1 MNAPPPARIFGIA
14 FATAF
19 ALSACA
25 SSGGAAKYLPGLAKT
40 TAVPAAFTFRT
51 IDDPNGRNNR
61 ITGIRRDGKIVG
73 VYGLTRSS
81 YHSFTSGAPA
91 YDGFNRDDYPGAG
104 STYLTSLSND
114 KYEAGTVFSPP
125 SSLGRRCGT
134 CGVVHFDRGWTVFES
149 PYEGNGKCA
158 VTILLGISDTELAVG
173 YDLQGSGTQCVAQ
186 AFEAY
191 ADASGEQYLPLTPPG
206 AVSPVA
212 AGVNN
217 QGSIVGSATFPNGSG
232 TAIDGWYLINGRY
245 YVFSY
250 PGSIDTQALGVNE
263 SGEVV
268 GTYEDANQKTH
279 GFLLLNPRSKHL
291 KSQTIDAPKS
301 RGFTV
306 VNGISGGGDICGWY
320 RGGDDKLHGF
330 VATPR

>member
-1 MNAPPPARIFGIA
+1 M
-14 FATAF
+14 
-19 ALSACA
+19 
-25 SSGGAAKYLPGLAKT
+25 
-40 TAVPAAFTFRT
+40 PAAFTFQT
-51 IDDPNGRNNR
+51 VDDPNGRNNR

-73 VYGLTRSS
+73 VYGLTRPS

-104 STYLTSLSND
+104 GTYLTSLSND
-114 KYEAGTVFSPP
+114 KYEAGYVFSPP

-134 CGVVHFDRGWTVFES
+134 CGVVHYDRGWTLFES

-158 VTILLGISDTELAVG
+158 VTVLLGITDTELAVG
-173 YDLQGSGTQCVAQ
+173 YYLQRSGAQCVAQ

-217 QGSIVGSATFPNGSG
+217 LGSIVGSATFSKGSG
-232 TAIDGWYLINGRY
+232 TAIDGWYLTNGRY

-250 PGSIDTQALGVNE
+250 PGSIDTQALGINE
-263 SGEVV
+263 SGAVV
-268 GTYEDANQKTH
+268 GTYEDAKQKD
-279 GFLLLNPRSKHL
+279 PRIL
-291 KSQTIDAPKS
+291 ASQSSIQAS
-301 RGFTV
+301 Q
-306 VNGISGGGDICGWY
+306 
-320 RGGDDKLHGF
+320 
-330 VATPR
+330 VANHRRP